1 MVSAAGF
8 EPAYGSSILSRSAT
22 HFMGRLQS
30 RLAGTISPGWPPCHR
45 STIGR
50 CNGLKSRTVWVR
62 IPPMAPANGTWCN
75 SQHSCLIS
83 SLSRR
88 TSGRSNY
95 LPTCRNEQTGW
106 SQKPLFVGA
115 IPTVGTITCGKND
128 STLR

>member
-22 HFMGRLQS
+22 PWLGVFY
-30 RLAGTISPGWPPCHR
+30 RLAGVHLLPGWPPCHR
-45 STIGR
+45 AAI
-50 CNGLKSRTVWVR
+50 SRR
-62 IPPMAPANGTWCN
+62 GGPKHRFLRAHFPPMAPANGTWCN

-88 TSGRSNY
+88 KSGRSNH

-128 STLR
+128 SMFR